1 MSFEK
6 GFLDDLLKRLLY
18 YKQLGDKTF
27 SQLSDEDYFYKPSPE
42 SNSIAIIVQHVAG
55 NMLSRFTN
63 FLTEDGEKPWR
74 NRDDEFEEVLKTAAD
89 VRNRWEEGW
98 HCVIQAIENLQPED
112 LIKTIYIRTEALTVY
127 DALLRQLAHYPYHA
141 GQIVFIGKI
150 IKDSAWQ
157 SLSIPKRQSNN
168 FNQQMGM
175 K

>member
-1 MSFEK
+1 MSFET
-6 GFLDDLLKRLLY
+6 GFLDDVLKRFLY

-42 SNSIAIIVQHVAG
+42 SNSIAVIVQHVAG
-55 NMLSRFTN
+55 NMLSRFTH

-74 NRDDEFEEVLKTAAD
+74 NRDDEFEDILKTAAD

-98 HCVIQAIENLQPED
+98 QCVVQAIENLKAED

-127 DALLRQLAHYPYHA
+127 DALLRQLAHYPYHV

-150 IKDSAWQ
+150 IKDNAWQ